1 MRIWLSVKIAG
12 FIKTTLLD
20 WDGMVAC
27 TIYLAG
33 CDFRC
38 PYCHN
43 GSIVVNAD
51 AVEGIEENTVL
62 DYISENLDFIDGVVV
77 SGGEPLRNPDIRIFL
92 KKLKALGVKV
102 KIDTN
107 GSHPDVLDD
116 LIGAGLV
123 DMVAMDVK
131 SSLNK
136 RYGAAAGADVNI
148 PNIKKSIRAILD
160 SGVDHEFRTT
170 AVPIFVKDDDI
181 RNICENIKGAKRY
194 RIHQFRNKRT
204 LDDSL
209 SVLDPYPESK
219 LTEMAEIAKE
229 YVKDVKIRG
238 V

>member
-1 MRIWLSVKIAG
+1 MKIAG

-27 TIYLAG
+27 TVYLAG

-43 GSIVVNAD
+43 GSIIVNEDGVA
-51 AVEGIEENTVL
+51 GINEKTVLGYIAENT
-62 DYISENLDFIDGVVV
+62 DFIDGVVV
-77 SGGEPLRNPDIRIFL
+77 SGGEPLRNSDLRGLL

-107 GSHPDVLDD
+107 GSYPEALDD

-131 SSLNK
+131 SSLNE
-136 RYGAAAGADVNI
+136 RYNAAAGAEVNI
-148 PNIKKSIRAILD
+148 GNIKKSIRVIID

-170 AVPIFVKDDDI
+170 AVPVFVKDDDI

-219 LTEMAEIAKE
+219 LTEMAEIAKD
-229 YVKDVKIRG
+229 YVKDVRIRG
-238 V
+238 I